1 MKSFKNFICAVI
13 LGITIWGTSISPV
26 SACNGCVI
34 QPADENQYIKNGRIS
49 LISYDLI
56 SQEYVAIANT
66 FDGNR
71 PYVFTLDIKAPYNE
85 LVEESLNKMLNGC
98 LVQMTLDDDGNG
110 RDENDLNSD
119 DNDDFVWRA
128 IF

>member
-1 MKSFKNFICAVI
+1 MKSFKKFICAVV
-13 LGITIWGTSISPV
+13 LGVMVWGVSINPV
-26 SACNGCVI
+26 SACDGCVV
-34 QPADENQYIKNGRIS
+34 PPVDENQYIKNGRIS

-66 FDGNR
+66 FGDNK

-98 LVQMTLDDDGNG
+98 LVQLTFDDDGNG
-110 RDENDLNSD
+110 RDENDLDSN
-119 DNDDFVWRA
+119 DNDDQVIRA